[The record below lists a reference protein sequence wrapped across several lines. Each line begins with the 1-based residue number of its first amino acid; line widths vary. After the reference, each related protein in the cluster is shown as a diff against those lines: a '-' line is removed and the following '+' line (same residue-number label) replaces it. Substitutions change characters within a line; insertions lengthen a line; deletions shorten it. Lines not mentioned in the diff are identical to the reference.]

1 MEVGELGEGQ
11 QGSLVEWTSNTF
23 GALYSFWAIL
33 IPSIYCQGNRH
44 SGPCLICRTQPRD
57 DGNHGLLPILAILPM
72 PLPLSLERITGR
84 ETLLVR
90 APSCVSLSL
99 ADQDHHPGEFISLL
113 RFLAK
118 LCRVETAMRSEKTDP
133 QPNSLSPARGYP
145 QAKVRA
151 PRKEAIEFQRFRL
164 LPSLKRK

>member
-1 MEVGELGEGQ
+1 
-11 QGSLVEWTSNTF
+11 
-23 GALYSFWAIL
+23 
-33 IPSIYCQGNRH
+33 
-44 SGPCLICRTQPRD
+44 
-57 DGNHGLLPILAILPM
+57 M

-99 ADQDHHPGEFISLL
+99 ADQDRHPGEFISLL

-151 PRKEAIEFQRFRL
+151 PKKGSHRISEVPTSALSKEEIMVTIPHTIRQHSAHASIPL
-164 LPSLKRK
+164 